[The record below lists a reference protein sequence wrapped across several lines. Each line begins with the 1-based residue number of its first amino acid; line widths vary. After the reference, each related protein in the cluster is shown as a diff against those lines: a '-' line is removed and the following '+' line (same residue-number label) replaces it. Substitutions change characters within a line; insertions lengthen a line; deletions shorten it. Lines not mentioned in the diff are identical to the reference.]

1 MPALALTPTAL
12 DNPLMRKDESDN
24 LPEITDRLK
33 VMKLQESSTYKV
45 FDYLAKHSE
54 LLKRVNKPIDEDCRV
69 KMCEWCY
76 QVRILVYT
84 DDGVHC
90 LVCTCLYLPCLFLDS
105 HNYTTLTLQVVDFC
119 KFRRETVSIGMSY
132 LDRYLCSRQGRSA
145 LANRKE
151 YQLTAMT
158 ALYIAIKIHEPLEM
172 ETALLADLSRG
183 CYEEME
189 FVHKEEELLQALKWR
204 VGGPTALGF
213 IQHYLALLPET
224 VHKAVAEAMM
234 DYARYQT
241 ELAISE
247 HSLVDIP
254 PSEIAMAAVLN
265 AMEGMDINLL
275 PPKAQAKF
283 VRTLEKVV
291 GVSVEDVTAIQTT
304 ISMLLCNLVKDDEEV
319 VEACVPE
326 DFEPD
331 FGASQQSSPAKHRQ
345 SPVSVTRKET
355 SRQ

>member
-1 MPALALTPTAL
+1 MPALVLTPTPLEDAL
-12 DNPLMRKDESDN
+12 LTLVDPIEV
-24 LPEITDRLK
+24 TDRLK
-33 VMKLQESSTYKV
+33 VMRQQESGTYRV
-45 FDYLAKHSE
+45 FDYLKKHGE

-76 QVRILVYT
+76 
-84 DDGVHC
+84 
-90 LVCTCLYLPCLFLDS
+90 
-105 HNYTTLTLQVVDFC
+105 QVVDFC

-132 LDRYLCSRQGRSA
+132 LDRYLCSRPGRSA

-213 IQHYLALLPET
+213 IQHYLALLPDT
-224 VHKAVAEAMM
+224 VHPAVAEAMM

-247 HSLVDIP
+247 HSLVDIH
-254 PSEIAMAAVLN
+254 PSEIGLAALLN
-265 AMEGMDINLL
+265 AMEGMDVSLL
-275 PPKAQAKF
+275 SPKAQAKF
-283 VRTLEKVV
+283 VRTLEKVS
-291 GVSVEDVTAIQTT
+291 GCQVEDVAVIQSTL
-304 ISMLLCNLVKDDEEV
+304 SMLLCNLVKNDDQVLDACEETDL
-319 VEACVPE
+319 ERE
-326 DFEPD
+326 Y
-331 FGASQQSSPAKHRQ
+331 QTRSSPSKHRQ
-345 SPVSVTRKET
+345 SPVSVTRK
-355 SRQ
+355 QQ

>member
-1 MPALALTPTAL
+1 MPALVLTPTPLEDAL
-12 DNPLMRKDESDN
+12 LTLVDPVEVC
-24 LPEITDRLK
+24 DRLK
-33 VMKLQESSTYKV
+33 VMRQQESSTYRV
-45 FDYLAKHSE
+45 FDYLAKHAE

-76 QVRILVYT
+76 
-84 DDGVHC
+84 
-90 LVCTCLYLPCLFLDS
+90 
-105 HNYTTLTLQVVDFC
+105 QVVDFC

-132 LDRYLCSRQGRSA
+132 LDRYLCSRPGRSA

-213 IQHYLALLPET
+213 IQHYLALLPDS
-224 VHKAVAEAMM
+224 VHSAIAEAMM

-247 HSLVDIP
+247 HSLVDMP
-254 PSEIAMAAVLN
+254 PSEIAFAAVLN

-283 VRTLEKVV
+283 IRTLEKVV
-291 GVSVEDVTAIQTT
+291 GVAVDDVTAIQSTL
-304 ISMLLCNLVKDDEEV
+304 SMLLCNLVKEDEEV
-319 VEACVPE
+319 LEACVPA
-326 DFEPD
+326 DFENKD
-331 FGASQQSSPAKHRQ
+331 YVASSPSKHRQ
-345 SPVSVTRKET
+345 SPVSVTRKENSSRT
-355 SRQ
+355 STQ